1 MRTFSKIFL
10 KVSKFFFFIFGTI
23 AAIVCLALGVVGT
36 YKSAEAKSFVNTT
49 IQSSS
54 STLTDIETKL
64 VEFEDMLT
72 NPDSSVN
79 DVINKVKSFVETTK
93 TTLDNQRSQL
103 NEMANKLN
111 ELAQKES
118 NSSVK
123 QSLTEA
129 VSQINNLIKLIGSP
143 DDNTTDSV
151 YGIINEI
158 IKITEQN
165 GSLDEMKDKLLS
177 LFEQANSYINPI
189 NDYLTS
195 WDENRVNQTYDT
207 TTTVL
212 LAVGATLL
220 GLAVFGAVLSLIL
233 YKRADGKLVNRFRS
247 KKEVIEHV
255 DKILKKYPDVKKYLG
270 KGA

>member
-10 KVSKFFFFIFGTI
+10 KVSKFFFFVFGTI
-23 AAIVCLALGVVGT
+23 AAIVCLALGAVGT
-36 YKSAEAKSFVNTT
+36 YKSTEAKSFVNTT

-54 STLTDIETKL
+54 TTLTDIEAKL
-64 VEFEDMLT
+64 AEFGNMLSDP
-72 NPDSSVN
+72 NSSVN

-93 TTLDNQRSQL
+93 TTLDSQRTQL
-103 NEMANKLN
+103 SEMATKLN
-111 ELAQKES
+111 DLAQKENDS
-118 NSSVK
+118 NVK

-129 VSQINNLIKLIGSP
+129 ASQINNLIKLIGSP

-158 IKITEQN
+158 MKITEQN
-165 GSLDEMKDKLLS
+165 GSLDEMKDKILS
-177 LFEQANSYINPI
+177 LFDKANSYINPI
-189 NDYLTS
+189 NDYLIS

-220 GLAVFGAVLSLIL
+220 GLAIFGAILSLIL
-233 YKRADGKLVNRFRS
+233 YKRADGKLINRFRS